1 MSDVPAHL
9 QFTKEHEWIELND
22 NIATV
27 GITDYAQESLGDLV
41 YIELPTEGDDVAVSE
56 EFAVVESVKAASE
69 VYSPLSG
76 EVVEVNED
84 LADNPGLINEQPYT
98 DGWIAKIQV
107 SDPSELAEAMSAE
120 EYENYLSKLED

>member
-41 YIELPTEGDDVAVSE
+41 YIELPAQGDDVSVSE

-76 EVVEVNED
+76 EIVEVNED

-98 DGWIAKIQV
+98 DGWIAKIQI